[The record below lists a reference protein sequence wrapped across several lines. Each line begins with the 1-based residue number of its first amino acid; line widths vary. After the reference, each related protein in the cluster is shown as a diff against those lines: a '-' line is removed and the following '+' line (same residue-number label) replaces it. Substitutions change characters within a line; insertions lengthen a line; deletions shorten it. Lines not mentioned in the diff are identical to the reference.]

1 MAPFLRTSVLAALF
15 VTTSACATL
24 GTNVSG
30 SFACRAGADTT
41 RPGCEPTGTI
51 DAAATRELAGEAP
64 ELAMARQR
72 AGIAAGDLART
83 PERLLKIVFPAHVDE
98 RGTLHDE
105 AAVWAVIDPPQ
116 WAGELRAKPGDDTNP
131 PLLRALRDQLKAAQK
146 VGEDAVDHANTD
158 AAPIAADPFDLTL
171 PFTPSASA
179 GGDSD
184 LSIASPPVLPST
196 ANGASAGAPT
206 PAVEGL
212 AMPPSP
218 HARVPRPA
226 GAPPDTVLVFPS
238 AAAIDAARANP
249 KATLAPAPMPEKK

>member
-1 MAPFLRTSVLAALF
+1 MALSIRAGVLAALF
-15 VTTSACATL
+15 VATSACATL

-30 SFACRAGADTT
+30 SFACRAGGDTT
-41 RPGCEPTGTI
+41 KQGCEPTGTI
-51 DAAATRELAGEAP
+51 DAAATKELAGAAP
-64 ELAMARQR
+64 ELATARQR

-116 WAGELRAKPGDDTNP
+116 WAGALRAKPGDDTNP
-131 PLLRALRDQLKAAQK
+131 PLLRALREQLKAAQK
-146 VGEDAVDHANTD
+146 SDEDEFG
-158 AAPIAADPFDLTL
+158 ADPAQASDPVDLTL
-171 PFTPSASA
+171 PFTPSAPA
-179 GGDSD
+179 DGDPL

-226 GAPPDTVLVFPS
+226 GASPDTVLVFPS
-238 AAAIDAARANP
+238 AAEIEAAKR
-249 KATLAPAPMPEKK
+249 KRKSLPAQESN

>member
-1 MAPFLRTSVLAALF
+1 MAPFIRATAVAALLI
-15 VTTSACATL
+15 TTSACATL

-30 SFACRAGADTT
+30 SFACLAGAETSK
-41 RPGCEPTGTI
+41 PGCEPTGTV
-51 DAAATRELAGEAP
+51 DAAATKELAGEGP
-64 ELAMARQR
+64 ELATARQR
-72 AGIAAGDLART
+72 AGVATGDLART

-116 WAGELRAKPGDDTNP
+116 WAGELRARPSDDTSP
-131 PLLRALRDQLKAAQK
+131 PLLRALRERLKTAQK
-146 VGEDAVDHANTD
+146 SRGDDGVGNA
-158 AAPIAADPFDLTL
+158 AAPVATDSVDLIL
-171 PFTPSASA
+171 PFTPSVPAD
-179 GGDSD
+179 GDPA

-196 ANGASAGAPT
+196 ANGANAGAPT

-238 AAAIDAARANP
+238 AAAIEAARA
-249 KATLAPAPMPEKK
+249 KAAPTPENK